1 MRDLTEELSNVKCV
15 TIKDF
20 SDDCKVSDICHCC
33 TCPELGPGKAALRRF
48 PCSCEGCDDAITQS
62 WVNGIKEAAKQLP
75 LQNASDCFFKPLLE
89 DKNKW
94 HFVDLHERVG
104 SDEDEVDE
112 ERQLVLRHVTTS
124 VARSIEMGKIGAF
137 AFEQR
142 EGESN
147 EEGHHLIEFTG
158 LPRTEQ
164 GEGTTGCAWKV
175 DCNWLHSVPTAR
187 HWHTK
192 SSQKE
197 AVDLVHVVATDV
209 EMKPMSPTNMMKN
222 RAVRQEAAQKNAMRI
237 ADESHEFILDEI
249 MRRERL
255 GHDPSRVFVAADEDS
270 ESDEDD
276 ED

>member
-1 MRDLTEELSNVKCV
+1 MSSAQPSKILQ
-15 TIKDF
+15 IA
-20 SDDCKVSDICHCC
+20 
-33 TCPELGPGKAALRRF
+33 CPQLGPDKEALRRF
-48 PCSCEGCDDAITQS
+48 PCNCTACDDVITQP
-62 WVNGIKEAAKQLP
+62 WVNGIKDLAKQP
-75 LQNASDCFFKPLLE
+75 RFQNPSDCFFKPLLE

-124 VARSIEMGKIGAF
+124 IARSIEVGKIGAI

-142 EGESN
+142 EGEGD
-147 EEGHHLIEFTG
+147 EEGCCLVEFIG

-164 GEGTTGCAWKV
+164 DEATSGCAWKV
-175 DCNWLHSVPTAR
+175 DCHWLHRVPTAR

-192 SSQKE
+192 SLQKQTF
-197 AVDLVHVVATDV
+197 DLVHVVATDV
-209 EMKPMSPTNMMKN
+209 EMKPMSPMNMMKN

-237 ADESHEFILDEI
+237 ADDSHEFILDEI

-255 GHDPSRVFVAADEDS
+255 EHDPSRVFVAADEDS